1 MRKFVFAMIGLLV
14 VAAGVV
20 GWRVARTRLHHPIGA
35 PSTQAAATQTASP
48 QPQSAASQ
56 APSAAAPA
64 QAPSAAATA
73 GESVKRLGPFS
84 ISGRDYTVEL
94 SGSAGS
100 ASVSAME
107 IRDAAGAVQYRRTFP
122 SLEATEEFQD
132 WWSVSALLLTG
143 TNGTGL
149 LVAYD
154 GFSEPSAPE
163 EEPTRW
169 FQIFGVR
176 DGKLVP
182 FGAPLQLQG
191 DLLDEYTSGPP
202 DLRGV
207 LRDEYPSARTYKTA
221 RSLGAQ
227 ADIVE
232 FKAWTGHCRLIFPV
246 RVDWVQ
252 GKLSPAQECV
262 QTAGEL
268 GPGCQYKVLPEDLRN
283 DGITFVRLWPSP
295 DEKSGQPM
303 KTVVKKDSKV
313 ELLAALVAT
322 HWLEGNPAGPA
333 DSKGPRPQ
341 IFQLDDAGSF
351 GVTSGGVA
359 DTHASNDLWL
369 KVRIDGKEGWMHSEE
384 DFYALGLPEDE

>member
-1 MRKFVFAMIGLLV
+1 MRTFRFAMVGLLA
-14 VAAGVV
+14 VAAGLL
-20 GWRVARTRLHHPIGA
+20 GWGLARPRLHHPSVPPAQVSAGQTAA
-35 PSTQAAATQTASP
+35 PQPQIASP
-48 QPQSAASQ
+48 Q
-56 APSAAAPA
+56 APA
-64 QAPSAAATA
+64 QNTLAQVPTTAPATESA
-73 GESVKRLGPFS
+73 KRLGPFS
-84 ISGRDYTVEL
+84 IAGRDYTVEL
-94 SGSAGS
+94 QTSAGGL
-100 ASVSAME
+100 VAME
-107 IRDAAGAVQYRRTFP
+107 IRDAGAVQYRRTFP
-122 SLEATEEFQD
+122 HLEVTEEFQD
-132 WWSVSALLLTG
+132 WWGVSAWLLTG

-163 EEPTRW
+163 EQPTRW

-182 FGAPLQLQG
+182 FGAPLEVQG

-207 LRDEYPSARTYKTA
+207 LQDEYPSGRAYKAARP
-221 RSLGAQ
+221 LGAQ

-262 QTAGEL
+262 KTAGQL
-268 GPGCQYKVLPEDLRN
+268 GPGCQYKVLPENRRTD
-283 DGITFVRLWPSP
+283 DITFVRVWPNP

-313 ELLAALVAT
+313 ELLTVLVAT
-322 HWLEGNPAGPA
+322 HWLEGPPNSAGPW
-333 DSKGPRPQ
+333 

-351 GVTSGGVA
+351 GVTPGGVVDA
-359 DTHASNDLWL
+359 HASNDLWL
-369 KVRIDGKEGWMHSEE
+369 KVRIDGKEGWIHSEE